1 MAPRSSAAIVE
12 PNRSPAVM
20 QQRREDRDSLDF
32 FPTPP
37 WATRALCG
45 ALLQREHK
53 LEGQTCWEP
62 AAGNGDMVG
71 PLGEYFKVVIG
82 SDVHDWSDGRFPL
95 IDFLWP
101 AKHPLFDW
109 IITNPPF
116 RLADQFAETAIERAR
131 VGVAMLV
138 RTAFLEGKERFRF
151 FMRHPPSLI
160 LQFSERVVMHRGKL
174 SPGGSSA
181 TAYCWIV
188 WEKHDRSSSTRF
200 DWIPPCRGLL
210 ERKEDYT

>member
-45 ALLQREHK
+45 ALMQRGNN
-53 LEGQTCWEP
+53 LERQTCWEP
-62 AAGNGDMVG
+62 AAGNGDMVR
-71 PLGEYFKVVIG
+71 PLAEAFDVVFG
-82 SDVHDWSDGRFPL
+82 SDVHDWSGGKFAL
-95 IDFLWP
+95 TDFLWP
-101 AKHPLFDW
+101 ESHFPFDW

-131 VGVAMLV
+131 VGAAMLV
-138 RTAFLEGKERFRF
+138 RTAFLEGKERYRF
-151 FMRHPPSLI
+151 FTRHRPSLI
-160 LQFSERVVMHRGKL
+160 LQFSERVVMLRGKL
-174 SPGGSSA
+174 SPDGSSA

-188 WEKHDRSSSTRF
+188 WQKRDLSGTTRF
-200 DWIPPCRGLL
+200 DWIPPCRRFF